1 MEQRRIKSKQ
11 ANQTQ
16 PRLRS
21 LARWHALGL
30 AMAILAAAA
39 LGYWLVAATS
49 SEVVATAATYVG
61 KQTCAECHREQ
72 AEAFQNSHH
81 DLAMNPATPATV
93 LAQFDGSTLEHYGVT
108 SRMYM
113 DGTRYMV
120 QTEGPDGTIQDFEV
134 KYVFGVSPL
143 QQYLVELQPSPTDR
157 QPHSSDRQTPLGR
170 FQVLRESWD
179 TVNKRWFYL
188 MPPDVDSRLEPGDP
202 LHWTGLYQSWNT
214 FCASCHST
222 YLQKNFD
229 AAKATFKT
237 TFAEI
242 DVSCEACHG
251 PGSNHVAWARSP
263 WAAWRSPPQH
273 GLNQLKN
280 NDPIK
285 QIETCAPC
293 HSRRAEL
300 HLSWTPGDPLD
311 RHFSL
316 QLIEFPIYE
325 RDGQIRD
332 ENYEYGSFIQSKMH
346 AAGIRCTDCHDPH
359 SLRLK
364 HPANQLC
371 TNCHQHPAAKYD
383 TADHHHHA
391 PGTPGSYCVD
401 CHMPETI
408 YMEVDPR
415 RDHSLRAPRPDLS
428 VMFGTPN
435 ACTGCHLNPSK
446 LPEDQRPELRQYLDW
461 RIAAERGNAVVA
473 AELRRTDEAMAAA
486 FNRWYG
492 EEPHAA
498 RTEYYHDLAAVLS
511 TREGKS
517 EVAGPLVRN
526 LAVPTMIRASAL
538 LNLARESD
546 EESLRLA
553 RSALRSGD
561 SHLIRGA
568 IPRIEGELQRRQ
580 DDIDSSYVELLTEVA
595 ELLNHES
602 LVVRIEAT
610 RTLIGLPRPIRER
623 SRLPAFSQ
631 RWSAAIKE
639 WRQVLAGQ
647 GDWPQNHVLL
657 GDIFAD
663 EGRFEEAIQ
672 AYETAIRIG
681 PTWVGARTNLA
692 SLLDDRLAEKSN
704 RLQVDRNLSAAD
716 RERLLA
722 DAERL
727 QQRIT
732 ELRESEYQ
740 LLATEIARSGQEP
753 SAGGLH
759 YRFAMSCYLRGE
771 KDKCEH
777 HLLKSHRLQPDDP
790 APLLGLIAYYRD
802 TDQLN
807 RAIEFAEKLAALDPR
822 DRRYAQI
829 LAGLRSHRPPQD

>member
-1 MEQRRIKSKQ
+1 MAQRRVKQ
-11 ANQTQ
+11 KPAKQSE
-16 PRLRS
+16 PSLRS
-21 LARWHALGL
+21 PTRWTALGL
-30 AMAILAAAA
+30 ALAIVAAAT
-39 LGYWLVAATS
+39 LGYWLVNTTTSDVVASAATF
-49 SEVVATAATYVG
+49 VG

-93 LAQFDGSTLEHYGVT
+93 LGQFDGSTLEHYGLT

-113 DGTRYMV
+113 DGSRYMV
-120 QTEGPDGTIQDFEV
+120 QTEGPDGRIQDFEV

-143 QQYLVELQPSPTDR
+143 QQYLVELQTGPSDG
-157 QPHSSDRQTPLGR
+157 QPNASDSQTALGR
-170 FQVLRESWD
+170 LQVLRESWD
-179 TVNKRWFYL
+179 TVNQRWFYL
-188 MPPDVDSRLEPGDP
+188 MPPDVDGRLQPGDP

-222 YLQKNFD
+222 HLQKNFD
-229 AAKATFKT
+229 AATATFKT

-242 DVSCEACHG
+242 DVGCEACHG

-263 WAAWRSPPQH
+263 WAAWRHPPDN

-280 NDPIK
+280 TDHVK

-300 HLSWTPGDPLD
+300 QSTWPPGEPLD

-332 ENYEYGSFIQSKMH
+332 ENYEHGSFIQSKMYT
-346 AAGIRCTDCHDPH
+346 AGIRCTDCHDPH

-364 HPANQLC
+364 HPKNQLC
-371 TNCHQHPAAKYD
+371 TSCHQHPAAKYD

-391 PGTPGSYCVD
+391 PGTPGSHCVD

-428 VMFGTPN
+428 VKFGTPN
-435 ACTGCHLNPSK
+435 ACTGCHLNPNE
-446 LPEDQRPELRQYLDW
+446 LPADQRPGLRQYLDW

-473 AELRRTDEAMAAA
+473 AELRRTDEAMAEA

-492 EEPHAA
+492 AEPHAA
-498 RTEYYHDLAAVLS
+498 RTEYYHHLAALLS

-517 EVAGPLVRN
+517 ELAAPLVRD

-546 EESLRLA
+546 DESLRLA
-553 RSALRSGD
+553 RSALKSGD
-561 SHLIRGA
+561 SKLIRGA

-580 DDIDSSYVELLTEVA
+580 DDIDSSYIDLLTEVA

-602 LVVRIEAT
+602 LPVRIEST

-623 SRLPAFSQ
+623 NRLPAFSQ

-639 WRQVLAGQ
+639 WRQVLADQ
-647 GDWPQNHVLL
+647 GDWPQHHVLL
-657 GDIFAD
+657 GDISAD
-663 EGRFEEAIQ
+663 EGRFDEAIQ

-692 SLLDDRLAEKSN
+692 SLLEDRLAEKAN
-704 RLQVDRNLSAAD
+704 RLQVDRNLSTAD

-722 DAERL
+722 DLEQL
-727 QQRIT
+727 KQRIT
-732 ELRESEYQ
+732 TLREAEHQ
-740 LLATEIARSGQEP
+740 LLLTEIARSGQEP
-753 SAGGLH
+753 SASGLH
-759 YRFAMSCYLRGE
+759 YRFAMSCFLRGE
-771 KDKCEH
+771 LDQCEQ
-777 HLLKSHRLQPDDP
+777 HLLESHRLQPDDP

-802 TDQLN
+802 ADQLN
-807 RAIEFAEKLAALDPR
+807 RAIEFGEKLSALDPR
-822 DRRYAQI
+822 NRRYAQI
-829 LAGLRSHRPPQD
+829 LAELRSLRPQQD